1 MRIAYDPAYRY
12 GLPPGHRFPMA
23 KYELLPEQL
32 LREGTATAASFFT
45 PSVLPE
51 GDLLRTHTAEY
62 WRRLQALELTR
73 REVRDIGFPL
83 SRKLLTRGRIIA
95 QGTLDCARY
104 ALSSGTALNV
114 AGGTHHSFADR
125 GEGFCVFNDIAVASN
140 VLLASGEVERIA
152 VVDLD
157 VHQGNG
163 TAKLFEAEE
172 RVYTLSF
179 HGERNYP
186 LRKERSD
193 RDVGL
198 PDGTP
203 DAAYLDRLA
212 AELPTILDAHRPD
225 LVFYLAGVDVLAED
239 KLGRLSLSRAGCR
252 ARNRF
257 VFEECHRRGLSVAVS
272 MGGGYAERLATIVDA
287 HAATFQEARR
297 VYD

>member
-1 MRIAYDPAYRY
+1 
-12 GLPPGHRFPMA
+12 MA

-32 LREGTATAASFFT
+32 LREGTAAPASFFR
-45 PSVLPE
+45 PEVLAE
-51 GDLLRTHTAEY
+51 ADLLLTHTAEY
-62 WRRLQALELTR
+62 WRRLQALDLTR
-73 REVRDIGFPL
+73 KEVRAIGFPL
-83 SRKLLTRGRIIA
+83 SRKLLARGRIIA
-95 QGTLDCARY
+95 RGTLDCARH
-104 ALSSGTALNV
+104 AMRDGTALNV

-140 VLLASGEVERIA
+140 VLLMRGEVERIA

-172 RVYTLSF
+172 RVFTLSF

-193 RDVGL
+193 LDVGL
-198 PDGTP
+198 PDGTG

-212 AELPTILDAHRPD
+212 AELPTVLDRHRPD

-239 KLGRLSLSRAGCR
+239 KLGRLGLTRAGCR
-252 ARNRF
+252 ARDRY
-257 VFEECHRRGLSVAVS
+257 VFEECHRRGLAVAVS